1 MLFSSHCYINT
12 STGFYFFIFADTSIS
27 DIPAFRFDT
36 ILPANKTKY
45 FRYLG
50 SLTTPSC
57 TESVTWTVFRD
68 AVNIS
73 HYQVHYL
80 LVNIYLTIL
89 WTVLL

>member
-1 MLFSSHCYINT
+1 MLTYRL
-12 STGFYFFIFADTSIS
+12 GFFYLFIYFTDTSIS
-27 DIPAFRFDT
+27 DIPAFRFDR

-73 HYQVHYL
+73 QYQVHYL
-80 LVNIYLTIL
+80 LVNICLIIL